1 MLYGKAMKMDNYDDA
16 DRRKLSGLRRIW
28 RALRKE
34 GGYSGDT
41 NISRE
46 NRLLFGAFVRAQMNQ
61 HGFTVKTLAD
71 EIDTTEAYL
80 TALLEGKLPLYQFS
94 DDLLHRLAAALQTS
108 PRTLGLFLKRIY
120 PDKNEQE

>member
-1 MLYGKAMKMDNYDDA
+1 MIYVKVIDMDDYNDTP
-16 DRRKLSGLRRIW
+16 RRRLNGLRRIW

-46 NRLLFGAFVRAQMNQ
+46 NRLLFGAFVRALMSQ

-80 TALLEGKLPLYQFS
+80 TALLEGQLPLYQFS
-94 DDLLHRLAAALQTS
+94 DDMLHRLAAALQTS

-120 PDKNEQE
+120 PDENEQE